1 MDVGRE
7 IQTQLDDQVPSSKIE
22 VKQKV
27 QPLSGLRKNTTN
39 SQVTGEVDAMKYF
52 NRLIIFAQREVN
64 LDAAFECELSPFPVS
79 LFSTKDQLMHE
90 ADKAGF
96 GQNNVGF
103 FVVDGGWLM
112 QQCSWEKGFTWVMIS
127 KK

>member
-39 SQVTGEVDAMKYF
+39 SQVTGEVDAMKYY

-64 LDAAFECELSPFPVS
+64 LDAAFEYELSPFPMS
-79 LFSTKDQLMHE
+79 LFSTKDQLLMHE
-90 ADKAGF
+90 ADKAASG
-96 GQNNVGF
+96 
-103 FVVDGGWLM
+103 
-112 QQCSWEKGFTWVMIS
+112 
-127 KK
+127 